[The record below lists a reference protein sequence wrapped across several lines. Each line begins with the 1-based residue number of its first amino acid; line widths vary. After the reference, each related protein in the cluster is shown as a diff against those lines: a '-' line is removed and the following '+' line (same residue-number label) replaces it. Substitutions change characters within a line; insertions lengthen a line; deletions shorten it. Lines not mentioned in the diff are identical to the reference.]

1 MLTLIEA
8 IQHFGLVVL
17 ASLVGSLIFTGI
29 FIRQLKRHILEKEK
43 QKAQAWFEETKEK
56 TLKSLEEAIKKGF
69 SAAIAD
75 EEIKKVICDALE
87 LAEKKIK
94 EKEST

>member
-29 FIRQLKRHILEKEK
+29 FIRQLKRNILEKEK
-43 QKAQAWFEETKEK
+43 EKAQKWFEETKEK

-87 LAEKKIK
+87 LAEKRIK
-94 EKEST
+94 KKES

>member
-43 QKAQAWFEETKEK
+43 QKAQAWFEETKGK